1 MAIKGRIVGDKYG
14 KHHMFEPIDEI
25 MRKEPHIEYQDKLY
39 NAQLAIEAAI
49 GAVEMYQS
57 HETHLLMH
65 LGAVKEMIEARVD
78 A

>member
-1 MAIKGRIVGDKYG
+1 MAIKGRIVGDEYG
-14 KHHMFEPIDEI
+14 KHYMFEPTEEI
-25 MRKEPHIEYQDKLY
+25 VRKEPHIEYKDKMY

-57 HETHLLMH
+57 HETHLLIH
-65 LGAVKEMIEARVD
+65 LNAVKEMLEARVD